1 MAGRPVETIA
11 GRHVRQL
18 YVIGIGAGH
27 PEQITVQAIAALRDV
42 KVFVV
47 ADKGAAAADLVALRE
62 EICARYVPGG
72 GYRMVEV
79 ADPERERG
87 RVGSDQQYQDVV
99 LDWHERRAARYEEV
113 LLTELGPDDNI
124 GFLVWGDPALYDST
138 IRIVE
143 RLKARGV
150 IDFDYT
156 VIPAISSVQA
166 LAAAHRIVL
175 NRIGEPIHIT
185 TGRRLRAGL
194 PDGLDNVV
202 VMLDADLVC
211 RTFTDPGLEIYW
223 GAYLGTADEL
233 LVAGPL
239 AQVIDRIQQLR
250 TDARTRKGWI
260 MDTYLLRRPPAGSVG
275 PGAAGPGA
283 DGPGAGGPGSVAGP
297 A

>member
-1 MAGRPVETIA
+1 M
-11 GRHVRQL
+11 RQL
-18 YVIGIGAGH
+18 YVIGIGAGN
-27 PEQITVQAIAALRDV
+27 PEQVTVQAIDALRRV
-42 KVFVV
+42 GVFVV
-47 ADKGAAAADLVALRE
+47 ADKGAAKDDLVALRT
-62 EICARYVPGG
+62 EICGRYIPGG
-72 GYRMVEV
+72 DYRIVEV

-87 RVGSDQQYQDVV
+87 RVGTDQQYEGVV

-143 RLKARGV
+143 RLHARGAL
-150 IDFDYT
+150 DFQYT

-194 PDGLDNVV
+194 PDGQDNVV
-202 VMLDADLVC
+202 VMLDGELIC
-211 RTFTDPGLEIYW
+211 RTFTDPDLEIFW
-223 GAYLGTADEL
+223 GAYLGTPDEL

-239 AQVIDRIQQLR
+239 VEVIDTIEQLR
-250 TDARTRKGWI
+250 AEARARKGWI
-260 MDTYLLRRPPAGSVG
+260 MDTYLLRRPASGPAVSSGS
-275 PGAAGPGA
+275 
-283 DGPGAGGPGSVAGP
+283 GAGGPGSTA
-297 A
+297 ATA

>member
-1 MAGRPVETIA
+1 
-11 GRHVRQL
+11 VRQL
-18 YVIGIGAGH
+18 YVIGIGAGD
-27 PEQITVQAIAALRDV
+27 PEQVTMQAVKALRNV
-42 KVFVV
+42 QVFVV
-47 ADKGAAAADLVALRE
+47 ADKGADKDDLAALRT
-62 EICARYVPGG
+62 EIVARYVPGG
-72 GYRMVEV
+72 GYRIVEV

-87 RVGSDQQYQDVV
+87 RVGTDQQYQDVV

-113 LLTELGPDDNI
+113 LLAELGPDDNI

-143 RLKARGV
+143 RLHARGAL
-150 IDFDYT
+150 DFGYT

-185 TGRRLRAGL
+185 TGRRLRTGL
-194 PDGLDNVV
+194 PADQHNVV
-202 VMLDADLVC
+202 VMLDGDLVC

-223 GAYLGTADEL
+223 GAYLGTPDEV

-239 AQVIDRIQQLR
+239 VEVIGQIERIR
-250 TDARTRKGWI
+250 AEARARKGWI
-260 MDTYLLRRPPAGSVG
+260 MDTYLLRRPPVGS
-275 PGAAGPGA
+275 AGP
-283 DGPGAGGPGSVAGP
+283 DSGGPGSIAAP